1 MWEGLKKVRKTRSEN
16 AGWGGR
22 EGGRERE
29 KRGGRESGPK
39 SRHSVLEGS
48 KKVGKKNKKNTT
60 RSENAGRGGSEG
72 GREAGREGGRSEKQ
86 SKTKMAFR
94 AGGVE

>member
-39 SRHSVLEGS
+39 SRHSVWEVSQKVKKHAARAPVGDGGGKEG
-48 KKVGKKNKKNTT
+48 G
-60 RSENAGRGGSEG
+60 EG
-72 GREAGREGGRSEKQ
+72 GR
-86 SKTKMAFR
+86 
-94 AGGVE
+94 AGGNSTFTR